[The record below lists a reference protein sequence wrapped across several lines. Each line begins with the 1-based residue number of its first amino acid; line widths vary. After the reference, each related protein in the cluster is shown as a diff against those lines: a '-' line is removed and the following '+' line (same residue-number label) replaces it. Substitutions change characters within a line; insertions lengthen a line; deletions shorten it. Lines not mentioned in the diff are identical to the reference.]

1 MTFNRSILTKV
12 LAVALVAGAANSAH
26 AIALLDGGYQQSFDS
41 MGTAGTTLPTDW
53 TLWNGAS
60 SSNNNTW
67 TNATG
72 ITVTGVTAMV
82 QSGVALAAVTTPS
95 STNNSGWNAARSATL
110 TSDRVVATSPTTNA
124 GTGLQLL
131 LTNGTSSSFNQF
143 LVSYDTVRYTAAT
156 TAGDLPGYQ
165 LFAQV
170 NSGAWTNIAAL
181 NPTLTQVPNTVGLTS
196 VSGAVVTL
204 GSAVNI
210 GDTLRLRW
218 IDDNATQSSP
228 DQILG
233 LNNVL
238 ITAIPEPQEYAL
250 MLAGL
255 GLVGAVARRRAK
267 RQLSA

>member
-1 MTFNRSILTKV
+1 MTFPRSIMAKA
-12 LAVALVAGAANSAH
+12 LAIALVAAAANSAH
-26 AIALLDGGYQQSFDS
+26 AIALLDGGYQQTFDS
-41 MGTAGTTLPTDW
+41 MGTADTALPTDW

-60 SSNNNTW
+60 NSNNNTW

-72 ITVTGVTAMV
+72 ITVSDVTAMV
-82 QSGVALAAVTTPS
+82 QSTTALTAITTPS
-95 STNNSGWNAARSATL
+95 GNNNSGWNAARSAAL
-110 TSDRVVATSPTTNA
+110 TADRVVATAPTTNA

-131 LTNGTSSSFNQF
+131 LTNSTSSSFNQF
-143 LVSYDTVRYTAAT
+143 LVSYDTVRYTAAS

-165 LFAQV
+165 MFAQV
-170 NSGAWTNIAAL
+170 NSGVWTNIAAL
-181 NPTLTQVPNTVGLTS
+181 NPPLTQVPNTAGLTS
-196 VSGAVVTL
+196 VSGALVTL
-204 GSAVNI
+204 GSAVNV

-238 ITAIPEPQEYAL
+238 ITAIPEPHEYAL

-255 GLVGAVARRRAK
+255 GLVGTVTRRRAQ
-267 RQLSA
+267 RRLSV